1 MVFRVRDVRELRIRG
16 TPRTVDRYAKYFST
30 RADKVFVWG
39 AFLCAFLAKVSSVR
53 KLDACC
59 TGLCALYK

>member
-30 RADKVFVWG
+30 RADKVFVCFFVLFWQR
-39 AFLCAFLAKVSSVR
+39 LVL
-53 KLDACC
+53 LEN
-59 TGLCALYK
+59 